1 MARPRANKADLWM
14 PPRTYRGRSAYEF
27 HPKNGGA
34 IRLCG
39 FDSTQAEVW
48 SAYEAL
54 INDRKNEDFFE
65 GLTES
70 FFTSADFFELSFE
83 TQKDYRKYSVKVL
96 SVFGKMP
103 PDAIKPEHIRKYMD
117 KRGLKSRTQANREKA
132 FISRVFRWGYER
144 GMVKGNPT
152 KGVKQFKEVARDRY
166 ITNAEYSALYSVS
179 PPVVQ
184 VAMELAYLCCA
195 RQADVL
201 EMKKGQLIEEGI
213 LIKQSKTSV
222 AQIKAWSPRLESV
235 IKACSALPLKSGMST
250 IYVIHQP
257 SGSKYTRDGFNSRW
271 LKAKQDAKAAF
282 PEIDFNFTFHDLK
295 AKGISDLSGS
305 LYEKQ
310 AISGHKNVEQTARY
324 DRKIV
329 VVPVVGGQKKAE

>member
-1 MARPRANKADLWM
+1 MRLADL
-14 PPRTYRGRSAYEF
+14 SA
-27 HPKNGGA
+27 
-34 IRLCG
+34 
-39 FDSTQAEVW
+39 TQSQVW
-48 SAYEAL
+48 AAYEAL

-65 GLTES
+65 GLAES
-70 FFTSADFFELSFE
+70 FFNSADFFELSVE
-83 TQKDYRKYSVKVL
+83 TQKDYRKYSQKVL
-96 SVFGKMP
+96 AVFGKMP
-103 PDAIKPEHIRKYMD
+103 PGSIKPEHIRKYMD

-144 GMVKGNPT
+144 GMVKGNPCR
-152 KGVKQFKEVARDRY
+152 GVKQFKEVARDRY
-166 ITNAEYSALYSVS
+166 ITNAEYAALYSIS

-222 AQIKAWSPRLESV
+222 AQIKGWSPRLEAV
-235 IKACSALPLKSGMST
+235 IKSCAALTLKPGMSS

-257 SGSKYTRDGFNSRW
+257 SGAKYTRDGFNSRW

-282 PEIDFNFTFHDLK
+282 PELDFDFTFHDLK

-305 LYEKQ
+305 LAEKQ
-310 AISGHKNVEQTARY
+310 AISGHKNIEQTARY